1 MLINT
6 LSLLFAFTH
15 YLTELQALGIVIA
28 VGLIVDWFTPRP
40 AEYWELSQSQSV
52 YYYLHASWLGQ
63 LALKD
68 AFWPFFILFNAVLVY
83 IDYRI
88 EEGSFTVA
96 SWVTVHII
104 LAMPLVYW
112 TGAVWRCS
120 DQTTRKLWSSLSRLI
135 TLLAWAEFWLRWVIL
150 DQYPQIFFNCQQ
162 MITQW
167 GDC

>member
-6 LSLLFAFTH
+6 LSLLFAFTN
-15 YLTELQALGIVIA
+15 YLTELQALGIVICL
-28 VGLIVDWFTPRP
+28 GLLIDWFTPRP
-40 AEYWELSQSQSV
+40 AEYWQLSQSQSL

-68 AFWPFFILFNAVLVY
+68 AFWPFFIIFNAALVY

-88 EEGSFTVA
+88 EEGTFTVA

-120 DQTTRKLWSSLSRLI
+120 DQTTRKLWSSLARLI
-135 TLLAWAEFWLRWVIL
+135 TVLAWAEFWLRWVIL